1 MAPIGLSPSPA
12 SDLTR
17 AMRRE
22 FDAAWREAAAEVG
35 AGDRG
40 TGTGWGCVI
49 GVGIDAVDV
58 ERFRQVIS
66 RTPRM
71 VERVFTETEREQCA
85 QRGDLAQ
92 RLGAR
97 FAAKEAVMKALST
110 GLWRIGLDEISTQVD
125 EDGAPTLCLT
135 GRAAARAAALG
146 VGRLI
151 VSLTHTDTVAAAT
164 VIAISAPPTN
174 LGASTA

>member
-1 MAPIGLSPSPA
+1 
-12 SDLTR
+12 
-17 AMRRE
+17 
-22 FDAAWREAAAEVG
+22 
-35 AGDRG
+35 
-40 TGTGWGCVI
+40 
-49 GVGIDAVDV
+49 
-58 ERFRQVIS
+58 
-66 RTPRM
+66 
-71 VERVFTETEREQCA
+71 
-85 QRGDLAQ
+85 
-92 RLGAR
+92 
-97 FAAKEAVMKALST
+97 MKALST